1 MTGGKYWDDTFGML
15 GSDLG
20 AYIAGIR
27 CRISLCLHVTIDEVS
42 ENIGRMGRNNF
53 LLKQIIRGGA
63 NTRNNT
69 LQWAQPL
76 ETTMKD
82 VATLYWT
89 SYSNLIYSSENAIC
103 LLQTCITY
111 LQNYNKYQTSP
122 VPPQWTLSSCN
133 LYISHIEVLNLVLAW
148 STVIQPEH
156 IPPWNQ
162 QLDYKML
169 LTLCNHLHSLNK
181 TVFTHIPYHFPYP
194 NPCVPS
200 Y

>member
-1 MTGGKYWDDTFGML
+1 ML

-27 CRISLCLHVTIDEVS
+27 CRISLCLYVIIDEVS

-63 NTRNNT
+63 NTRNNA

-89 SYSNLIYSSENAIC
+89 SYSNLIYSSENANVSCTPCNDMYHISAK
-103 LLQTCITY
+103 LQQIS
-111 LQNYNKYQTSP
+111 NIPGTSSMD
-122 VPPQWTLSSCN
+122 TLFMQSVHLSYRSVESS
-133 LYISHIEVLNLVLAW
+133 LGLIY
-148 STVIQPEH
+148 VIQPEH

-169 LTLCNHLHSLNK
+169 LTLCNHLHTLNK

-194 NPCVPS
+194 NPCVPN